1 MNASERCEWTELEAA
16 TAVYFASQDCDI
28 FAIAR
33 LLQHRGHDRSASA
46 TNSKLQKIRRLNP
59 NLKGNGRN
67 TWDKE
72 AVDSWLLSLLSPSEV
87 EHLTALRAE
96 EESLISEVSHLSGY
110 GFWH

>member
-1 MNASERCEWTELEAA
+1 MSASERCEWTELEAA
-16 TAVYFASQDCDI
+16 TAVYFASRDCDV

-33 LLQHRGHDRSASA
+33 LLQHRGHNRSAYA
-46 TNSKLQKIRRLNP
+46 TRYKLQRIRRLNP

-72 AVDSWLLSLLSPSEV
+72 AVDSWLLSLLSLSEV
-87 EHLTALRAE
+87 EHLTALREE
-96 EESLISEVSHLSGY
+96 EESLINEVSHLSTY